1 MELFASYFK
10 ENVDVIL
17 YMNSDNR
24 LYPIGF
30 S

>member
-17 YMNSDNR
+17 YNSDNR